1 MSKYFD
7 GYASFD
13 YEEMSK
19 EKLIFELKEK
29 IQYIGVLKKEIIDL
43 QKQFADKDNQIKSLK
58 EILNEKE
65 NSKPLI
71 W

>member
-13 YEEMSK
+13 YKEMSK

-29 IQYIGVLKKEIIDL
+29 IQYIGELKKEIRDL
-43 QKQFADKDNQIKSLK
+43 QKQLAGKEKLLK
-58 EILNEKE
+58 GDLNEKE

-71 W
+71 